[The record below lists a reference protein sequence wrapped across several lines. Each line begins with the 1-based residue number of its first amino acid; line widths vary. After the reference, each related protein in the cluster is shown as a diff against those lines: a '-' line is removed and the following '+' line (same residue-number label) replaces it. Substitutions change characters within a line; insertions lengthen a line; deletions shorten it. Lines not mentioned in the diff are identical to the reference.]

1 MKIEDKKQKRFH
13 STKNTQ
19 MAAGLSAIGIPFYK
33 ELPFQKTKYIDKRE
47 VITWHFE
54 QNGNGYLTKDLIDW
68 WYSDAWFKENYPKHP
83 WALIISALL
92 TKEYLV
98 AKIKEE
104 PAYIQVAKRNK
115 YWYVHEGSDMH
126 KKLSSK

>member
-1 MKIEDKKQKRFH
+1 
-13 STKNTQ
+13 

-68 WYSDAWFKENYPKHP
+68 
-83 WALIISALL
+83 
-92 TKEYLV
+92 
-98 AKIKEE
+98 
-104 PAYIQVAKRNK
+104 
-115 YWYVHEGSDMH
+115 
-126 KKLSSK
+126 